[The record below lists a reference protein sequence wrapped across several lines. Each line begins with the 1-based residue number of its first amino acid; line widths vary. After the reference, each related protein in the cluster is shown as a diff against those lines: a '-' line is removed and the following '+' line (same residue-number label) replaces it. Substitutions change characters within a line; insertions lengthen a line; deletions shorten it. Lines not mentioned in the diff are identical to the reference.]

1 MILGANQI
9 VAGYPFLARRFRR
22 IPLCDVRAVEQ
33 ACQRADELAE
43 GQPVHEPAAIFL
55 AFTER
60 RWAFPFAWRLMACHL
75 AMAQARHNGLL
86 LSASYDD
93 LGALCLEASNQRRG
107 WVDVREWFAARL
119 RAR

>member
-1 MILGANQI
+1 MILGAGQI

-33 ACQRADELAE
+33 ACQRADELAGGNVE
-43 GQPVHEPAAIFL
+43 HEPAAIFL

-60 RWAFPFAWRLMACHL
+60 KWAFPFAWRLMACHL
-75 AMAQARHNGLL
+75 AMAQARHDGLL
-86 LSASYDD
+86 LAASYDD
-93 LGALCLEASNQRRG
+93 LGALCLEASNRRQG
-107 WVDVREWFAARL
+107 WAEVRDWFTARQ